1 MKPVLKSILISF
13 TFSAVG
19 MCWLLFM
26 LFRGGGDWLLSWI
39 GVLMAYLSLYTLID
53 LYCKNTYEKTL
64 NIVLIKSTVTTFS
77 FGVLGIIFGI
87 IHELLTP
94 WSLSLMVWSWLLTLL
109 LFLTTIILLVS
120 LVFVNR
126 KEQNFPGVYRLLI
139 LLNLLLTLGPVLW
152 PLFLTIIGNGM
163 NASAG
168 W

>member
-94 WSLSLMVWSWLLTLL
+94 WSLSLMVWYWLLTLL

-126 KEQNFPGVYRLLI
+126 KDQNFPGVYRLLI

>member
-13 TFSAVG
+13 AFSAVG

-94 WSLSLMVWSWLLTLL
+94 WSLSLMVWYWLLTLL
-109 LFLTTIILLVS
+109 LFLTTIILLVI

-126 KEQNFPGVYRLLI
+126 KDQNFPGVYRLLI
-139 LLNLLLTLGPVLW
+139 LLSLLLTLGPVLW
-152 PLFLTIIGNGM
+152 SLFLTILGNGM

>member
-13 TFSAVG
+13 AFSVVG

-94 WSLSLMVWSWLLTLL
+94 WSLSLMVWYWLLILL
-109 LFLTTIILLVS
+109 LFLTTIILLVI

-126 KEQNFPGVYRLLI
+126 KDQNFPGVYRLLI
-139 LLNLLLTLGPVLW
+139 LLSLLLTLGPVLW

>member
-13 TFSAVG
+13 AFSAVG
-19 MCWLLFM
+19 MCWLLFI

-94 WSLSLMVWSWLLTLL
+94 WSLSLMVWYWLLILL
-109 LFLTTIILLVS
+109 LFLTTITLLVI

-126 KEQNFPGVYRLLI
+126 KDQNFPGVYRLLI
-139 LLNLLLTLGPVLW
+139 LINLLLTLGPVLW

>member
-13 TFSAVG
+13 AFSAVG

-94 WSLSLMVWSWLLTLL
+94 WSLSLMVWYWLLILL
-109 LFLTTIILLVS
+109 LFLTTIILLVI

-126 KEQNFPGVYRLLI
+126 KDQNFPGVYRLLI

-152 PLFLTIIGNGM
+152 PLFLTILGNGM

>member
-13 TFSAVG
+13 AFSAVG

-94 WSLSLMVWSWLLTLL
+94 WSLSLMVWYWLLTLL
-109 LFLTTIILLVS
+109 LFLTTIILLVI

-126 KEQNFPGVYRLLI
+126 KDQNFPRVYRLLI

-152 PLFLTIIGNGM
+152 SLFLTIIGNGM

>member
-13 TFSAVG
+13 AFSAVG

-94 WSLSLMVWSWLLTLL
+94 WSLSLMVWYWLLTLL

-126 KEQNFPGVYRLLI
+126 KDQNFPGVYRLLI

>member
-13 TFSAVG
+13 AFSAVG
-19 MCWLLFM
+19 MCWLLFI

-94 WSLSLMVWSWLLTLL
+94 WSLSLMVWYWLLTLL

-126 KEQNFPGVYRLLI
+126 KDQNFPGVYRLLI

>member
-1 MKPVLKSILISF
+1 M
-13 TFSAVG
+13 
-19 MCWLLFM
+19 LFM

-94 WSLSLMVWSWLLTLL
+94 WSLSLMVWYWLLTLL
-109 LFLTTIILLVS
+109 LFLTTIILLVI

-126 KEQNFPGVYRLLI
+126 KDQNFPGVYRLLI
-139 LLNLLLTLGPVLW
+139 FLNLLLTLGPVLW

>member
-1 MKPVLKSILISF
+1 
-13 TFSAVG
+13 

-26 LFRGGGDWLLSWI
+26 LFRGGGDWLLSWV

-94 WSLSLMVWSWLLTLL
+94 WSLSLMVWYWLLTLL
-109 LFLTTIILLVS
+109 LFLTTIILLVI
-120 LVFVNR
+120 LIFVNR
-126 KEQNFPGVYRLLI
+126 KDQNFPGVYRLLI

>member
-13 TFSAVG
+13 AFSAVG

-94 WSLSLMVWSWLLTLL
+94 WSLSLMVWYWLLTLL
-109 LFLTTIILLVS
+109 LFLTTIILLVI

-126 KEQNFPGVYRLLI
+126 KDQNFPVVYRLLI

>member
-1 MKPVLKSILISF
+1 M
-13 TFSAVG
+13 
-19 MCWLLFM
+19 
-26 LFRGGGDWLLSWI
+26 SWI

-94 WSLSLMVWSWLLTLL
+94 WSLSLMVWYWLLILL
-109 LFLTTIILLVS
+109 LFLTTITLLVI

-126 KEQNFPGVYRLLI
+126 KDQNFPGVYRLLI

>member
-1 MKPVLKSILISF
+1 
-13 TFSAVG
+13 
-19 MCWLLFM
+19 M
-26 LFRGGGDWLLSWI
+26 LFRGGGDWLLSWV

-94 WSLSLMVWSWLLTLL
+94 WSLSLMVWYWLLTLL
-109 LFLTTIILLVS
+109 LFLTTIILLVI
-120 LVFVNR
+120 LIFVNR
-126 KEQNFPGVYRLLI
+126 KDQNFPGVYRLLI

>member
-13 TFSAVG
+13 AFSAVG
-19 MCWLLFM
+19 VCWLLFM

-39 GVLMAYLSLYTLID
+39 GVLMVYLSLYTLID

-94 WSLSLMVWSWLLTLL
+94 WSLSLMVWYWLLILL
-109 LFLTTIILLVS
+109 LFLMTIILLVI

-126 KEQNFPGVYRLLI
+126 KDQNFPGVYRLLI

-152 PLFLTIIGNGM
+152 PLFLTILGNGM

>member
-1 MKPVLKSILISF
+1 MKPILKSILLSF
-13 TFSAVG
+13 IFSAVG

-64 NIVLIKSTVTTFS
+64 NKLLIKSTVTTFS
-77 FGVLGIIFGI
+77 FGVLGITFGI

-94 WSLSLMVWSWLLTLL
+94 WSLSLMVWYWLLILL
-109 LFLTTIILLVS
+109 LFLTTIILVVI

-126 KEQNFPGVYRLLI
+126 KDHNFSGVYRILI
-139 LLNLLLTLGPVLW
+139 LLNILLTLGPVLW
-152 PLFLTIIGNGM
+152 PLLLTILGNGM

>member
-13 TFSAVG
+13 AFSAVG

-94 WSLSLMVWSWLLTLL
+94 WSLSLMVWYWLLILL
-109 LFLTTIILLVS
+109 LFLTTIILLVI

-126 KEQNFPGVYRLLI
+126 KDQNFPGVYRLLI

-152 PLFLTIIGNGM
+152 PLYLTILGNGM

>member
-13 TFSAVG
+13 AFSAVG

-94 WSLSLMVWSWLLTLL
+94 WSLSLMVWYWLLTLL
-109 LFLTTIILLVS
+109 LFLTTIILLVI

-126 KEQNFPGVYRLLI
+126 KDQNFPGVYRLLI
-139 LLNLLLTLGPVLW
+139 FLNLLLTLGPVLW
-152 PLFLTIIGNGM
+152 SLFLTIIGNGM

>member
-13 TFSAVG
+13 AFSAVG
-19 MCWLLFM
+19 MCWLLFI

-94 WSLSLMVWSWLLTLL
+94 WSLSLMGWYWLLTLL

-126 KEQNFPGVYRLLI
+126 KDQNFPGVYRLLI

>member
-1 MKPVLKSILISF
+1 
-13 TFSAVG
+13 
-19 MCWLLFM
+19 MCWLLFI

-94 WSLSLMVWSWLLTLL
+94 WSLSLMVWYWLLTLL

-126 KEQNFPGVYRLLI
+126 KDQNFPGVYRLLI

>member
-13 TFSAVG
+13 AFSAVG
-19 MCWLLFM
+19 ICWLLFM

-94 WSLSLMVWSWLLTLL
+94 WSLSLMVWYWLLTLL
-109 LFLTTIILLVS
+109 LFLTTIILLVI

-126 KEQNFPGVYRLLI
+126 KDQNFPGVYRLLI

>member
-13 TFSAVG
+13 AFSAVG

-53 LYCKNTYEKTL
+53 LYYKNTYEKTL

-94 WSLSLMVWSWLLTLL
+94 WSLSLMVWYWLLTLL
-109 LFLTTIILLVS
+109 LFLTTIILLVI

-126 KEQNFPGVYRLLI
+126 KDQNFPGVYRLLI

>member
-64 NIVLIKSTVTTFS
+64 NKLLIKSTVTTFS
-77 FGVLGIIFGI
+77 FGVLGITFGI

-94 WSLSLMVWSWLLTLL
+94 WSLSLMVWYWLLTLL
-109 LFLTTIILLVS
+109 LFLTTIILLVI

-126 KEQNFPGVYRLLI
+126 KNHNFTVGYRILI
-139 LLNLLLTLGPVLW
+139 LLNIFLTLGPVLW

>member
-94 WSLSLMVWSWLLTLL
+94 WSLSLMVWYWLLTLL
-109 LFLTTIILLVS
+109 LFLTTIILLVI

-126 KEQNFPGVYRLLI
+126 KDQNFPGVYRLLI

>member
-13 TFSAVG
+13 AFSAVG

-53 LYCKNTYEKTL
+53 LYCKNTNEKTL

-94 WSLSLMVWSWLLTLL
+94 WSLSLMVWYWLLILL
-109 LFLTTIILLVS
+109 LFLTTIILLVI

-126 KEQNFPGVYRLLI
+126 KDQNFPWVYRLLI

>member
-13 TFSAVG
+13 AFSAVG

-94 WSLSLMVWSWLLTLL
+94 WSLSLMVWYWLLTLL
-109 LFLTTIILLVS
+109 LFLTTIILLVI

-126 KEQNFPGVYRLLI
+126 KDQNFPGVYRLLI
-139 LLNLLLTLGPVLW
+139 FLNLLLTLGPVVW

>member
-13 TFSAVG
+13 AFSAVG

-94 WSLSLMVWSWLLTLL
+94 WSLSLMVWYWLLTLL
-109 LFLTTIILLVS
+109 LFLTTIILLAI

-126 KEQNFPGVYRLLI
+126 KDQNFPGVYRLLI
-139 LLNLLLTLGPVLW
+139 LLSLLLTLGPVLW
-152 PLFLTIIGNGM
+152 PLFLTILGNGM

>member
-13 TFSAVG
+13 AFSAVG

-94 WSLSLMVWSWLLTLL
+94 WSLSLMFWYWLLTLL
-109 LFLTTIILLVS
+109 LFLTTIILLVI

-126 KEQNFPGVYRLLI
+126 KDQNFPGVYRLLI

>member
-13 TFSAVG
+13 AFSAVG

-94 WSLSLMVWSWLLTLL
+94 WSLSLMVWYWLLTLL
-109 LFLTTIILLVS
+109 LFLTTIIILVI

-126 KEQNFPGVYRLLI
+126 KDQNFSGVYRLLI

-152 PLFLTIIGNGM
+152 PLFLTILGNGM

>member
-1 MKPVLKSILISF
+1 
-13 TFSAVG
+13 
-19 MCWLLFM
+19 
-26 LFRGGGDWLLSWI
+26 
-39 GVLMAYLSLYTLID
+39 D

-94 WSLSLMVWSWLLTLL
+94 WSLSLMVWYWLLTLL
-109 LFLTTIILLVS
+109 LFLTTIILLVI

-126 KEQNFPGVYRLLI
+126 KDQNFPGVYRLLI

>member
-13 TFSAVG
+13 AFSAVG
-19 MCWLLFM
+19 MCWLLFI

-94 WSLSLMVWSWLLTLL
+94 WSLSLMVWYWLLILL
-109 LFLTTIILLVS
+109 LFLTTITLLVI

-126 KEQNFPGVYRLLI
+126 KDQNFPGVYRLLI

-152 PLFLTIIGNGM
+152 PLFLTILGNGM